1 MVSSYTANLA
11 AFLTIEKPV
20 PIITGLEDMY
30 ANTINKK
37 ISGFG
42 AMAGGSTESFFK
54 ESDMELYKKIA
65 EYMSKNPQ
73 MMMGKEEGLEKAKT
87 EKYAYI
93 SESSTIEYYEQRHCA
108 IAHVGDKLDEKGYGI
123 AMKKGIGLF
132 LKNF

>member
-20 PIITGLEDMY
+20 PIINNLKDMY
-30 ANTINKK
+30 DNTMNKK

-42 AMAGGSTESFFK
+42 AMSEGSTESFFK
-54 ESDMELYKKIA
+54 QSDIPLHQNIFK
-65 EYMSKNPQ
+65 YMKDNPT
-73 MMMGKEEGLEKAKT
+73 MMMGKEEGLEKAKA

-93 SESSTIEYYEQRHCA
+93 SESSTIEYYEQRHCQ

-123 AMKKGIGLF
+123 AMKKGICNCIFF
-132 LKNF
+132 L